1 MRESPQFSDNVRKL
15 KPSATMA
22 VSALAKRLASEGR
35 DILDL
40 SAGEPDFDT
49 PAFVRDAAIR
59 GIQSG
64 QTRYTPPAGTPAL
77 RRAIAARL
85 SERAGREV
93 HWESVVVTSGAKQA
107 LFNAIFTLFG
117 PGDEVLVPAPY
128 WTTYPDL
135 VTLARAEPVIVG
147 GEERRSFKVAP
158 ADLEKA
164 ATPRTRG
171 LVLNSPCNP
180 TGAVYSLAEVHAL
193 AEWARDRGLWLI
205 SDEIYRAIY
214 YGAEGEFAPGLLEL
228 PPSSLGRFVLVDG
241 ASKAFAMTGWR
252 IGFTCAEPEVSR
264 TFAALQSQITSNPT
278 TPAQVAALEAYS
290 NVPAAEASVANMAR
304 AFRRRRDLVTTRLR
318 ELLPDVPFVRPEGAF
333 YLYFRVDAFFGGEVG
348 DATAWCSRLLE
359 DQGVA
364 LVPGAAFGDDR
375 WVRMSYAAADEVLV
389 RALARIAANVGAGS
403 ATRA

>member
-1 MRESPQFSDNVRKL
+1 MRYSENVARL

-22 VSALAKRLASEGR
+22 VSALAKRLASEGK

-64 QTRYTPPAGTPAL
+64 HTRYTPPAGTPAL
-77 RRAIAARL
+77 RKAIAARL
-85 SERAGREV
+85 TERAAREM
-93 HWESVVVTSGAKQA
+93 HWEGVVVTSGAKQA

-117 PGDEVLVPAPY
+117 PGDEVLIPAPF

-135 VTLARAEPVIVG
+135 VTIARAEPVIVMG
-147 GEERRSFKVAP
+147 DEARSFKVTTS
-158 ADLEKA
+158 DLEKA

-180 TGAVYSLAEVHAL
+180 TGAVYSKTEIERLAA
-193 AEWARDRGLWLI
+193 WARERNVWLI
-205 SDEIYRAIY
+205 SDEIYRAIH
-214 YGAEGEFAPGLLEL
+214 YGAEGGHAPGLLEL
-228 PPSSLGRFVLVDG
+228 AASSLGPFVLVDG

-252 IGFTCAEPEVSR
+252 IGFTWSDPEVAKKM
-264 TFAALQSQITSNPT
+264 TALQSQITSNPT
-278 TPAQVAALEAYS
+278 TPAQAAALEAYS
-290 NVPAAEASVANMAR
+290 NVRAANASVAEMAA
-304 AFRRRRDLVTTRLR
+304 AFRRRRDLVTTRMR
-318 ELLPDVPFVRPEGAF
+318 ELLPDVPFVQPEGAF
-333 YLYFRVDAFFGGEVG
+333 YLYFRVDAFFGGGVT

-375 WVRMSYAAADEVLV
+375 WVRMSYAAADAVLEK
-389 RALARIAANVGAGS
+389 ALARVAAQVGS
-403 ATRA
+403 AVS

>member
-1 MRESPQFSDNVRKL
+1 MQYSDNVRKL

-49 PAFVRDAAIR
+49 PAFVRDAAIH
-59 GIQSG
+59 GIQTG

-77 RRAIAARL
+77 RKAIAARL
-85 SERAGREV
+85 TERAGRDMP
-93 HWESVVVTSGAKQA
+93 WEGVVVTSGAKQA

-117 PGDEVLVPAPY
+117 PGDEVLIPAPY

-135 VTLARAEPVIVG
+135 VTIARAEPVIVMG
-147 GEERRSFKVAP
+147 NDKKGFKITT
-158 ADLEKA
+158 ADLDRA
-164 ATPRTRG
+164 VTPRTRG

-180 TGAVYSLAEVHAL
+180 TGAVYSLAEVQQV
-193 AEWARDRGLWLI
+193 AEWARDRGVWLL

-214 YGAEGEFAPGLLEL
+214 YGAEGDHAPGLLEL
-228 PPSSLGRFVLVDG
+228 PTSSLGPFVLIDG

-252 IGFTCAEPEVSR
+252 IGFTWADPELSKK
-264 TFAALQSQITSNPT
+264 FAALQSQITSNPT
-278 TPAQVAALEAYS
+278 TPAQSAALEAYS
-290 NVPAAEASVANMAR
+290 NVAAAEASVTEMRR
-304 AFRRRRDLVTTRLR
+304 AFRRRRDMVTTRMR
-318 ELLPDVPFVRPEGAF
+318 ELLPGVPFVNPEGAF
-333 YLYFRVDAFFGGEVG
+333 YLYFRVDGFFRGDVN
-348 DATAWCSRLLE
+348 DATAWCSRLLQ

-375 WVRMSYAAADEVLV
+375 WVRMSYAASDKMLED
-389 RALARIAANVGAGS
+389 ALARIAAHVRAHA
-403 ATRA
+403 AT

>member
-1 MRESPQFSDNVRKL
+1 MYSDNIRKL

-22 VSALAKRLASEGR
+22 VSALAKRLQGEGR

-59 GIQSG
+59 AIQGG

-77 RRAIAARL
+77 RKAIAARL
-85 SERAGREV
+85 TERAGREM
-93 HWESVVVTSGAKQA
+93 HWEGVVVTSGAKQA
-107 LFNAIFTLFG
+107 LFNAIFALFG
-117 PGDEVLVPAPY
+117 PGDEVLIPAPY

-135 VTLARAEPVIVG
+135 VTIARAEPVIVRG
-147 GEERRSFKVAP
+147 DERRSFKITT
-158 ADLEKA
+158 ADLESA

-180 TGAVYSLAEVHAL
+180 TGAVYSKSEVERLAA
-193 AEWARDRGLWLI
+193 WARERNVWLI

-214 YGAEGEFAPGLLEL
+214 YGSEGTHAPGLLEL
-228 PPSSLGRFVLVDG
+228 PASALGPFVLVDG

-252 IGFTCAEPEVSR
+252 IGFTWADPELSKKM
-264 TFAALQSQITSNPT
+264 AALQSQITSNST
-278 TPAQVAALEAYS
+278 TPAQAAALEAYA
-290 NVPAAEASVANMAR
+290 NVRAAEASVGEMCA
-304 AFRRRRDLVTTRLR
+304 AFRRRRDLVTSRMR
-318 ELLPDVPFVRPEGAF
+318 EMLPEVPFVDPEGAF
-333 YLYFRVDAFFGGEVG
+333 YLYFRVDGFFGGGVK

-359 DQGVA
+359 EQGVA

-375 WVRMSYAAADEVLV
+375 WVRMSYAAADATLEK
-389 RALARIAANVGAGS
+389 AFARIAAMVGAGS
-403 ATRA
+403 TA

>member
-1 MRESPQFSDNVRKL
+1 MRMQYSENIEKL

-22 VSALAKRLASEGR
+22 VSALAKRLQSEGR

-59 GIQSG
+59 GIQTG

-77 RRAIAARL
+77 RKAIAARL
-85 SERAGREV
+85 SERAGRDLS
-93 HWESVVVTSGAKQA
+93 WEGVVVTSGAKQA
-107 LFNAIFTLFG
+107 LFNAIFSLLG
-117 PGDEVLVPAPY
+117 PGDELIVPAPY

-135 VTLARAEPVIVG
+135 ATIARAEPVIVMG
-147 GEERRSFKVAP
+147 DERTSFKIGPKQLDA
-158 ADLEKA
+158 A

-180 TGAVYSLAEVHAL
+180 TGAVYSLAEVRAL
-193 AEWARDRGLWLI
+193 AEWARDRNVWLI

-214 YGAEGEFAPGLLEL
+214 YGSAGDHAPGLLEL
-228 PPSSLGRFVLVDG
+228 PTSSLGPFVLVDG

-252 IGFTCAEPEVSR
+252 IGFTWADPEVSKK
-264 TFAALQSQITSNPT
+264 FAALQSQITSNPT
-278 TPAQVAALEAYS
+278 TPAQAAALEAYS
-290 NVPAAEASVANMAR
+290 NVKAARASVAEMAR
-304 AFRRRRDLVTTRLR
+304 AFRRRRDLVTARMQ
-318 ELLPDVPFVRPEGAF
+318 ELLPGVPFVQPEGAF
-333 YLYFRVDAFFGGEVG
+333 YLYFRVDGFFDGAVK
-348 DATAWCSRLLE
+348 DATSWCSRLLE

-375 WVRMSYAAADEVLV
+375 WVRMSYAAADDVLEQ
-389 RALARIAANVGAGS
+389 ALARIATNVEATS
-403 ATRA
+403 AA